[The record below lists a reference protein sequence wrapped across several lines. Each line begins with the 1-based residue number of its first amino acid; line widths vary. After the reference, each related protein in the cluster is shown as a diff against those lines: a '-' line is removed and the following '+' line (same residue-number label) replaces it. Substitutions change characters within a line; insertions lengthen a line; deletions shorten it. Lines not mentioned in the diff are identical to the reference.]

1 MTLIAARFYCRY
13 SGRVKRSVAALAPPG
28 STSPVSADAGKR
40 LIIYGV
46 FTVEDIGAAAGVPA
60 ITVLRLLTVE
70 DIGAAAG
77 GATIT
82 VARILAVKD
91 IGAAAGRA
99 AVTVFRILAAKD
111 IGSAA

>member
-13 SGRVKRSVAALAPPG
+13 SGRVKRGVAAPAPPG
-28 STSPVSADAGKR
+28 STSPVSTDAGKR
-40 LIIYGV
+40 LIMCGV
-46 FTVEDIGAAAGVPA
+46 LAAEDIGTAAGRAAV
-60 ITVLRLLTVE
+60 TVFRILTVE
-70 DIGAAAG
+70 DIRATAG
-77 GATIT
+77 GATIAILR
-82 VARILAVKD
+82 VLAVKD

>member
-1 MTLIAARFYCRY
+1 MTLIAARFYCHY
-13 SGRVKRSVAALAPPG
+13 SGRGKRSVAALAPPG
-28 STSPVSADAGKR
+28 STSPDIADAGKR

-60 ITVLRLLTVE
+60 VTVLRLLAVE

-82 VARILAVKD
+82 VARVLAVKD

-99 AVTVFRILAAKD
+99 TVTVFRILAAKD